1 MGVSGVK
8 AWMAAGILAG
18 LALWLPS
25 AAQGQQAFAGILIET
40 PRAEATPAP
49 GYFFVRHL
57 RRTPKREYLGVKP
70 LRGDAFYQGMMPVPR
85 GARLRYKTLLVRH
98 ADGEMT
104 LWVDSNRDGRFEPD
118 EGVPFDSNGDQGG
131 EPGGDQGRA
140 ARFRVE
146 LPAGGFRPVEMQAWM
161 AGAGDA
167 SAEGE
172 RIRIAYTATMCV
184 AGHARVNGRM
194 LSMCFEYD
202 PATQQASLARGLEW
216 VGGDRVLRAN
226 GRPPV
231 FRFQNL
237 TLQAATL
244 DVKTRAFVV
253 VSVPERRGSAGDA
266 ADGARGHER

>member
-49 GYFFVRHL
+49 GYFFLRHL

-70 LRGDAFYQGMMPVPR
+70 LRGDAFYEGMMPVPR

-98 ADGEMT
+98 ANGEMT
-104 LWVDSNRDGRFEPD
+104 LWVDSNRDGRFEAG
-118 EGVPFDSNGDQGG
+118 EGVPFES
-131 EPGGDQGRA
+131 GGDRGRA

-146 LPAGGFRPVEMQAWM
+146 LPAGGFRPVEMRAWM
-161 AGAGDA
+161 ADPGDA

-172 RIRIAYTATMCV
+172 RIRIAYTATVCV

-202 PATQQASLARGLEW
+202 PSTQQASLARGLEW

-253 VSVPERRGSAGDA
+253 VSLPERRRPADDA